1 MYVCNP
7 SGSRSNQSG
16 SRKNGSRS
24 STSSSCNSGIFSS
37 FTLSLNSGIFSF
49 SISSLNSGI
58 FSSSSLNSSSLNS
71 GIFSFSISSLNSS
84 ISSLNSGIFSSSSL
98 NSSSLNSGIFSSFLN
113 SLSPLNPLSFSLFTL
128 NKSVGSPGTMSAPTT
143 FSLDQSDNTSRKGPG
158 KFFRSSGVC
167 LTQTLYSSPVPLN
180 FAPVDNIA
188 CLS

>member
-16 SRKNGSRS
+16 SRKIGSRS
-24 STSSSCNSGIFSS
+24 STSSPFNSGIFSSSISSLNSGTLSPPSLHSSSCNSGIFSS
-37 FTLSLNSGIFSF
+37 SNLGIFSSSNLGIF
-49 SISSLNSGI
+49 SSSTSSLNSGTL
-58 FSSSSLNSSSLNS
+58 SSS
-71 GIFSFSISSLNSS
+71 
-84 ISSLNSGIFSSSSL
+84 
-98 NSSSLNSGIFSSFLN
+98 LN
-113 SLSPLNPLSFSLFTL
+113 SLSPLNPPSFSLFTL
-128 NKSVGSPGTMSAPTT
+128 NKSVGSPGIMSAPTT
-143 FSLDQSDNTSRKGPG
+143 FSLDQSERISRKGPG

>member
-24 STSSSCNSGIFSS
+24 STFLP
-37 FTLSLNSGIFSF
+37 F
-49 SISSLNSGI
+49 NSGI

-71 GIFSFSISSLNSS
+71 GIFSFSISSLNS
-84 ISSLNSGIFSSSSL
+84 GIFSSS
-98 NSSSLNSGIFSSFLN
+98 LN
-113 SLSPLNPLSFSLFTL
+113 SLSPLNSPSFSLFTL

>member
-1 MYVCNP
+1 MICGGEMYVCNP

-24 STSSSCNSGIFSS
+24 STFLP
-37 FTLSLNSGIFSF
+37 FNSGIFSF

-58 FSSSSLNSSSLNS
+58 FSSS
-71 GIFSFSISSLNSS
+71 
-84 ISSLNSGIFSSSSL
+84 
-98 NSSSLNSGIFSSFLN
+98 LN
-113 SLSPLNPLSFSLFTL
+113 SLSPLNSPSFSLFTL

>member
-16 SRKNGSRS
+16 SRKIDSSS
-24 STSSSCNSGIFSS
+24 STSSPFNSGIFSSSISSINLDIFSSSSLNSGTLSPSSSSFNSGIFSS
-37 FTLSLNSGIFSF
+37 FTSFLNLGIF
-49 SISSLNSGI
+49 
-58 FSSSSLNSSSLNS
+58 FSS
-71 GIFSFSISSLNSS
+71 
-84 ISSLNSGIFSSSSL
+84 
-98 NSSSLNSGIFSSFLN
+98 LN
-113 SLSPLNPLSFSLFTL
+113 SLSPLNPPSFSLFTL
-128 NKSVGSPGTMSAPTT
+128 NKSVGSPGIMSAPTT

-180 FAPVDNIA
+180 FAPGANVT

>member
-16 SRKNGSRS
+16 SRKIGSRS
-24 STSSSCNSGIFSS
+24 STSSPFNSGIFSSSISSLNSGTLSPPSLHSSSCNSGIFSS
-37 FTLSLNSGIFSF
+37 SNLGIFS
-49 SISSLNSGI
+49 SSTSSLNSGTL
-58 FSSSSLNSSSLNS
+58 SSS
-71 GIFSFSISSLNSS
+71 
-84 ISSLNSGIFSSSSL
+84 
-98 NSSSLNSGIFSSFLN
+98 LN
-113 SLSPLNPLSFSLFTL
+113 SLSPLNPPSFSLFTL
-128 NKSVGSPGTMSAPTT
+128 NKSVGSPGIMSAPTT
-143 FSLDQSDNTSRKGPG
+143 FSLDQSERISRKGPG